1 MRAIEHAE
9 NELRAGRLW
18 RAKEVLQGSLRHAGY
33 DVELFEKLG
42 LVLLAM
48 GDLPQAGR
56 YLFLC
61 ARRDPTYDEAIRTFL
76 SRHRKNPR
84 GLYQTFPRVAKL
96 NSISEYPE
104 SLQDELKELGL
115 PKVLKD
121 QTARTFINDGGSR
134 KDTLIAFAIL
144 GSIAALL
151 ILGVIK
157 VFEIF
162 RWLKSG

>member
-33 DVELFEKLG
+33 DIELFEKLG
-42 LVLLAM
+42 LVLLTM
-48 GDLPQAGR
+48 GDLPEAGR

-61 ARRDPTYDEAIRTFL
+61 ARRDPSYDEAIRTFL
-76 SRHRKNPR
+76 SRHEKNPR
-84 GLYQTFPRVAKL
+84 GLYQAFPRVAKL

-104 SLQDELKELGL
+104 PLQDELKELGL
-115 PKVLKD
+115 PKVLKGEA
-121 QTARTFINDGGSR
+121 ARTSIKEGGSR
-134 KDTLIAFAIL
+134 KDTVIALGIL
-144 GSIAALL
+144 GSVAILL

-157 VFEIF
+157 IFEIF
-162 RWLKSG
+162 RWLRSG